1 MSIRIE
7 AEEGTSLDPRKERR
21 CPISSYADV
30 YAAAVLSLIVK
41 YTEAYPDEIP
51 DLSLQILEAGSEE
64 DALTPEEQ
72 ETLLTRLREV
82 VGRAVLIRG
91 TDFDAMAMLS
101 CGRVKK
107 ILALPWSTR
116 WLCS

>member
-91 TDFDAMAMLS
+91 TDFDAIAMLS
-101 CGRVKK
+101 
-107 ILALPWSTR
+107 
-116 WLCS
+116 